1 MKKITLVDANNWFRR
16 YMYSDNFLDI
26 PSMIVD
32 LASLNPTYLVWDGY
46 NGNAKRREIY
56 PDYKKSRKEKDMDTD
71 FETLNMIRNDLIPY
85 LPCCSVSADGF
96 EGDDVI
102 NHLCEK
108 LSVWEDTEF
117 EIISTDKDLA
127 AILPNSSRVSNPLV
141 SEKFMEIVGRR
152 EWIPL
157 YKTLV
162 GDPSDCICGFLVG
175 DGVPSRVR
183 GYGVVRVR
191 NEGDLIRHYL
201 KHQIHE
207 TWNRIPF
214 YVEFCSHR
222 RSDRPYIRVPDV
234 PFIRPR
240 MDSDTFRSDSLAVDR
255 RLLHIRHVP
264 AAGVAEGRDLVDV
277 YT

>member
-16 YMYSDNFLDI
+16 YMYSDKFLDI

-32 LASLNPTYLVWDGY
+32 LAGLNPTYLVWDGY

-71 FETLNMIRNDLIPY
+71 FETLNMIRNDLMPY
-85 LPCCSVSADGF
+85 LPACSVSADGF

-102 NHLCEK
+102 NHLCDQ
-108 LSVWEDTEF
+108 LSVLEDIEF

-141 SEKFMEIVGRR
+141 SEKFMETVGRR

-162 GDPSDCICGFLVG
+162 GDPSDCICG
-175 DGVPSRVR
+175 
-183 GYGVVRVR
+183 
-191 NEGDLIRHYL
+191 L
-201 KHQIHE
+201 KGFGNKSWEKLTTEAKNNLLYCFKNNI
-207 TWNRIPF
+207 
-214 YVEFCSHR
+214 
-222 RSDRPYIRVPDV
+222 VPDDEKIAQNFEELKKMWAIV
-234 PFIRPR
+234 NFLPI
-240 MDSDTFRSDSLAVDR
+240 DNSELKVVGSIYDLEKIKEI
-255 RLLHIRHVP
+255 LNEK
-264 AAGVAEGRDLVDV
+264 GVMI
-277 YT
+277 